1 MSQLIKIPGIQL
13 LVKFLHRIVPD
24 RYLQVLIVRGSLSK
38 RHLMLNLRYQMGYWI
53 GLTEPD
59 LQATFKSLIK
69 AGDTVYD
76 VGAEIGYF
84 TILSAILAQTGRVYA
99 FEPNPSNL
107 VILSQNVA
115 LNKDLQITVIPKAVG
130 DREQQ
135 VEFLTYAHRTDITNA
150 SLLGRLAQME
160 PNSARGRPVAVNMID
175 LDTFSRSNNSIP
187 NVIKIDVEG
196 AETLVLAGM
205 KTLLL
210 QFRPR
215 LIIEVH
221 NPEAEKGVQAHLKE
235 NNYTMQTIGRTF
247 ETTYPFR
254 ILCLPN

>member
-1 MSQLIKIPGIQL
+1 
-13 LVKFLHRIVPD
+13 
-24 RYLQVLIVRGSLSK
+24 
-38 RHLMLNLRYQMGYWI
+38 MLNLRYQMGYWL

-59 LQATFKSLIK
+59 LQAAFKSIIK

-107 VILSQNVA
+107 AILTQNTA
-115 LNKDLQITVIPKAVG
+115 LNKDLQITVVPKAVG

-135 VEFLTYAHRTDITNA
+135 VEFLTYTHRPDITNA

-160 PNSARGRPVAVNMID
+160 TNSARGHSITVNMID
-175 LDTFSRSNNSIP
+175 LDTFSHSNNSVP
-187 NVIKIDVEG
+187 DVVKIDVEG
-196 AETLVLAGM
+196 AEALVLAGM
-205 KTLLL
+205 KILLL
-210 QFRPR
+210 QSRPR
-215 LIIEVH
+215 LIIEIH
-221 NPEAEKGVQAHLKE
+221 NPEAEKSVQTYLKE
-235 NNYTMQTIGRTF
+235 SDYTIQTIGRTF
-247 ETTYPFR
+247 ATTYPFR